1 MDKEFSFKQVNTFN
15 DLKEELNNYNWIACA
30 TAEDALQKEPT
41 GIYYVEDSNI
51 FIARLDKGLY
61 QRVLNKLVNMGK
73 KEEDVQS
80 DIPRGE

>member
-1 MDKEFSFKQVNTFN
+1 MDKELNIKQVKAFK
-15 DLKEELNNYNWIACA
+15 DLTEELNDYNWIACA
-30 TAEDALQKEPT
+30 TEEDALQKEPT

-61 QRVLNKLVNMGK
+61 QRVLNKLAKMGN
-73 KEEDVQS
+73 KENVQS

>member
-1 MDKEFSFKQVNTFN
+1 MDKELNIKQVKSFKDIT
-15 DLKEELNNYNWIACA
+15 EELNDYNWIACA
-30 TAEDALQKEPT
+30 TEEDVLQKEPT

-61 QRVLNKLVNMGK
+61 QRVLNKLSNIGN
-73 KEEDVQS
+73 KENVQS